1 MESTTAAADFV
12 IGNDGV
18 DVGMMAATNT
28 ATVVDKFPGTPRAAS
43 VVSFIFLA
51 AFGVD

>member
-18 DVGMMAATNT
+18 DVGLMAANT
-28 ATVVDKFPGTPRAAS
+28 TTVVDKFPGTTRAAS
-43 VVSFIFLA
+43 VVSFIFS